1 MESYRME
8 KRPQAKHARFHH
20 EGIKSSLL
28 RRLAG
33 STTYACGPVPKEVA
47 GSRLSAGQVDILG
60 YKIKAI
66 EHTHLISVFSKI
78 LLESQYA
85 GLQEKCQP
93 LVPQD
98 NGYDNKQESA
108 VKQATTWWRNEL
120 LDFLAKHIN

>member
-1 MESYRME
+1 M
-8 KRPQAKHARFHH
+8 
-20 EGIKSSLL
+20 L

-85 GLQEKCQP
+85 SLQEEMPTIGTTRQW
-93 LVPQD
+93 
-98 NGYDNKQESA
+98 GTITKQESA